1 MEIGTNVVLCRLFW
15 GQIGGSNK
23 NNDPIKTI
31 LKTPTPPVWGQD
43 WGQDYLPTQ
52 RTWDLLAKIYFYFQN
67 KTSK

>member
-15 GQIGGSNK
+15 GQIGGSTK

-52 RTWDLLAKIYFYFQN
+52 RTWNLLAKIYFYFQN

>member
-1 MEIGTNVVLCRLFW
+1 MKMGFYMMKALNIW
-15 GQIGGSNK
+15 GQIGGNTK

-31 LKTPTPPVWGQD
+31 LITPTPPVWGQD

-67 KTSK
+67 KTNK